1 MLSGLCSLI
10 SRCIP
15 QFRLVAYDW
24 TDDLSAV
31 FAPLRL
37 SHKYELDEVHRR
49 LSAFLQQRWPSQLST
64 WLKVCEHYRI
74 SAEPGSYTASPT
86 RSREH
91 LVRSVGEHSHWTQVG
106 PNIDSDKRTPAE
118 VIVLAETTDV
128 PAILPA
134 AYYNLRLWMHDSR
147 PLADATGAQC
157 AEWDLGSCLESLSSY
172 QFFRIVQL
180 NEWLKRVESEV
191 IRKEL
196 AHRLIAQCNVAS
208 CCNARRAFWKEELA
222 GLMRAGNQLYRDPLR
237 GLDTL
242 NKDIVKRVQ
251 GHTPP
256 TIESACSIRMLQEVV
271 AVAKYIWEEMPFVL
285 GIKPRVAGDI
295 YGYQRFL

>member
-1 MLSGLCSLI
+1 MLSGLCSLL

-64 WLKVCEHYRI
+64 WLKVSEHYRI

-91 LVRSVGEHSHWTQVG
+91 LVRSV
-106 PNIDSDKRTPAE
+106 AE

-242 NKDIVKRVQ
+242 NKGIVKRVQ

-256 TIESACSIRMLQEVV
+256 AIESACSIRMLQEVA
-271 AVAKYIWEEMPFVL
+271 AVAKYIWEEMPFVI
-285 GIKPRVAGDI
+285 GIKPRVVDDI